1 MGRGSGVLIDRL
13 VEQTSPPEALLVPV
27 VRAAIARRVRAS
39 ARASEGHG
47 DPVAAFA
54 AARSRG
60 PIAVHADSAND
71 QHYEVPAEFF
81 ELALGPRLK
90 YSSALYACTREG
102 DPGTT
107 DLATAE
113 EAMLDLTCRRAGL
126 EDGMA
131 VLDLGCGWGSLSLWI
146 AERYPNCRV
155 TGLSNSAPQ
164 RRSIQG
170 RAAARD
176 LDLEIITAN
185 VAELDLGERRFDR
198 AISIEMFEHVRNHA
212 ALLERI
218 AACLDP
224 AGALFVHVFAHAR
237 NGYEF
242 EDSWMTRRFFRGGVM
257 PVHGW
262 LGELQS
268 PLELAESW
276 WLNGSHYARTAD
288 AWLEN
293 FERNLGPVQVV
304 FEPAYGVAGA
314 KRAIRAWRL
323 FFIAT
328 REIFAYGRG
337 EAYGVSH
344 ALLRPR

>member
-1 MGRGSGVLIDRL
+1 MGRGSGILIDRL
-13 VEQTSPPEALLVPV
+13 VEQTSPPEALLVPI
-27 VRAAIARRVRAS
+27 VRAAISRRVRAS
-39 ARASEGHG
+39 ARACEGRT

-60 PIAVHADSAND
+60 PIAVDTDAAND

-90 YSSALYACTREG
+90 YSSALYE
-102 DPGTT
+102 PGTT
-107 DLATAE
+107 ELASAE
-113 EAMLDLTCRRAGL
+113 QAMLDLTCRRAGL

-146 AERYPNCRV
+146 AERYPNCHV

-164 RRSIQG
+164 RRAILG
-170 RAAARD
+170 RAAERD
-176 LDLEIITAN
+176 LEIEIITAN
-185 VAELDLGERRFDR
+185 VADLDLGERRFDR

-218 AACLDP
+218 ATYLDP

-262 LGELQS
+262 LGELRS
-268 PLELAESW
+268 ALELADSW
-276 WLNGSHYARTAD
+276 WLSGSHYARTAD

-293 FERNLGPVQVV
+293 FERNLGRVQTV
-304 FEPAYGVAGA
+304 FEDAYGVAGA

-328 REIFAYGRG
+328 REIFAYRG
-337 EAYGVSH
+337 GEEYGVSH

>member
-1 MGRGSGVLIDRL
+1 MGRGSGVVIDRL
-13 VEQTSPPEALLVPV
+13 VEQTSPPEALLVPI

-39 ARASEGHG
+39 ARAAQAGGG
-47 DPVAAFA
+47 DPVASFA

-60 PIAVHADSAND
+60 PIAVGTDAAND

-90 YSSALYACTREG
+90 YSSALYE
-102 DPGTT
+102 PGIT
-107 DLATAE
+107 DLASAE
-113 EAMLDLTCRRAGL
+113 QAMLDLTCRRAGL

-164 RRSIQG
+164 RRSILG

-176 LDLEIITAN
+176 LELEIITAN

-218 AACLDP
+218 STYLDP

-237 NGYEF
+237 NGYEL

-262 LGELQS
+262 LGALES
-268 PLELAESW
+268 PLELAENW

-293 FERNLGPVQVV
+293 FERNLGKIQTV
-304 FEPAYGVAGA
+304 FETAYGVAGA

-328 REIFAYGRG
+328 REIFAYGGG
-337 EAYGVSH
+337 EEYGVSH
-344 ALLRPR
+344 ALLRH